1 VPSDPREDT
10 ALEEIAARLRATLEA
25 TNRAREEALRV
36 SREIIQFSARTI
48 RAVHREEMEAAQN
61 LANEARSRVEMVKTT
76 LAHHPELFF
85 AGYVHDSQKEFVEAE
100 TMLAIVGGKPL
111 PSPDTLG
118 VEPAAYLNGI
128 AEAASESR
136 RFVLD
141 RLRIGEMDRA
151 EAALRIMDDIYYE
164 LITFDFPDAITG
176 GLRRTTDALRAVLER
191 TRGDLTLTLAQRRL
205 ENALANAQ
213 KLMEEIPHR
222 GSDPPSAE

>member
-1 VPSDPREDT
+1 MPSDSRDET
-10 ALEEIAARLRATLEA
+10 SLEEIAARLRAALEA

-36 SREIIQFSARTI
+36 SREIIQFSARAI

-76 LAHHPELFF
+76 LANHPELFF

-100 TMLAIVGGKPL
+100 AMLAIVGGKPL

-136 RFVLD
+136 RYVLD

-151 EAALRIMDDIYYE
+151 EAALRVMDDIYYE

-205 ENALANAQ
+205 ENALSSANASLP
-213 KLMEEIPHR
+213 KNE
-222 GSDPPSAE
+222 